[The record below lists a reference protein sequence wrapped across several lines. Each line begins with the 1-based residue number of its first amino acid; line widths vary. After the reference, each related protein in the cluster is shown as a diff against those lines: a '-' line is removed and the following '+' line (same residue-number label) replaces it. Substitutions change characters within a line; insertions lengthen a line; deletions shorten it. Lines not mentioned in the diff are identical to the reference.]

1 MSTTATSLRNCF
13 FCGQRISSAS
23 GIMLVKNDG
32 SIQWTC
38 SNKCK
43 KNLRKLR
50 RDPRKMKWTNKY
62 VKGGIRVS
70 KS

>member
-1 MSTTATSLRNCF
+1 MSKTATSLRNCF
-13 FCGQRISSAS
+13 FCVQRIASAT

-43 KNLRKLR
+43 KNLRNLK

-62 VKGGIRVS
+62 VMGGIKVS
-70 KS
+70 IS

>member
-1 MSTTATSLRNCF
+1 MSKTATSLRNCF
-13 FCGQRISSAS
+13 FCGQRISSAT

-38 SNKCK
+38 SNNCK
-43 KNLRKLR
+43 KNLRNLK

-62 VKGGIRVS
+62 VKGGIKVS

>member
-1 MSTTATSLRNCF
+1 MSRTAASLRNCF
-13 FCGQRISSAS
+13 FCGERIQSGT

-43 KNLRKLR
+43 KNLRILK
-50 RDPRKMKWTNKY
+50 RDPRKFKWTKKY
-62 VKGGIRVS
+62 VKGGL
-70 KS
+70 KAYKG

>member
-1 MSTTATSLRNCF
+1 MSKTATSLRNCF

-23 GIMLVKNDG
+23 GIMFVKNDG

-43 KNLRKLR
+43 KNLRKLK

-62 VKGGIRVS
+62 VKGGIKVS

>member
-1 MSTTATSLRNCF
+1 MSKTATSLRNCF

-43 KNLRKLR
+43 KNLRNLK
-50 RDPRKMKWTNKY
+50 RDQRKMKWTNKY
-62 VKGGIRVS
+62 VKGGIKVS

>member
-1 MSTTATSLRNCF
+1 MSKTASSLRNCI
-13 FCGQRISSAS
+13 FCGQHIPSAH
-23 GIMLVKNDG
+23 GIMMVKNDG

-43 KNLRKLR
+43 KNHRQLK

-62 VKGGIRVS
+62 VKGGLRIS

>member
-1 MSTTATSLRNCF
+1 MSKTATSLLNCF
-13 FCGQRISSAS
+13 FCVQRLSPAS

>member
-1 MSTTATSLRNCF
+1 MSKTATSLRNCI
-13 FCGQRISSAS
+13 FCGRHVQTGH
-23 GIMLVKNDG
+23 GIMHVKNDG

-43 KNLRKLR
+43 KNLRVLK
-50 RDPRKMKWTNKY
+50 RDSRKFKWTEKY
-62 VKGGIRVS
+62 VRGGLKVK